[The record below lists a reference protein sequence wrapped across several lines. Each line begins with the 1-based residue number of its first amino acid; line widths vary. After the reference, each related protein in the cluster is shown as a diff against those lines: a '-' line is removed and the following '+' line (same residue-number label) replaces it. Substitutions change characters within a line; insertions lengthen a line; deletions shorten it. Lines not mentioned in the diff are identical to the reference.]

1 MRSVVA
7 LTRPAIN
14 LASSFEAYPQY
25 TVYKISKH
33 AGTGPRDYCLP
44 DLKHP
49 EKYEEASLPLKT
61 FFKGIKKEVFFI
73 VCGASIESAC
83 ALRILEQLKN
93 RKIWIMYVVP
103 ERKYL
108 NETERLNER
117 AVFHVLQEYA
127 RSGVFEKFFII
138 DNLQIEKILQ
148 EQLTIKEYYS
158 KINDFVASTV
168 HMINVFDNT
177 ESELQNRS
185 ELSTT
190 SRLATFGVGALESG
204 DIPFF
209 KLDNVEEK
217 EYYFAINK
225 DRLAE
230 QGLLE
235 KVKAYM
241 EKDASN
247 VKINY
252 QIYSTDYDTDYVYT
266 VLHTSEIQKST

>member
-1 MRSVVA
+1 MRSIVA

-14 LASSFEAYPQY
+14 VASSFEVYPQY

-33 AGTGPRDYCLP
+33 AGSGKREYCLP
-44 DLKHP
+44 VLEHP
-49 EKYEEASLPLKT
+49 EEYESARLPLKT

-93 RKIWIMYVVP
+93 RKIWILYVVP

-138 DNLQIEKILQ
+138 DNTQIEKILH
-148 EQLTIKEYYS
+148 EQLTIKEYYE

-177 ESELQNRS
+177 KSELQNKS
-185 ELSTT
+185 ELSPA
-190 SRLATFGVGALESG
+190 SRLATFGVGTLESG
-204 DIPFF
+204 DIPLFN
-209 KLDNVEEK
+209 LDNVEEK

-225 DRLAE
+225 ERLAE
-230 QGLLE
+230 HGLLE
-235 KVKAYM
+235 KVKTYM
-241 EKDASN
+241 EKDTSN

-252 QIYSTDYDTDYVYT
+252 QIYSTDYDADYVYT
-266 VLHTSEIQKST
+266 VLHTSEIQKSA